1 MNATAARDL
10 ITLKTRVKMKEQW
23 CEEHQCDI
31 ETICKMV
38 EDLIALAV
46 ASTSSSH
53 AYEQLQT
60 SHKHFV
66 KTIVDISENYRHI

>member
-1 MNATAARDL
+1 MNRTAARNL
-10 ITLKTRVKMKEQW
+10 IQLKTQVKMKEQW

-31 ETICKMV
+31 EMVCKMV

-46 ASTSSSH
+46 ASTSSSQ

-60 SHKHFV
+60 AHKEFV
-66 KTIVDISENYRHI
+66 KTIVDISEQYRHI